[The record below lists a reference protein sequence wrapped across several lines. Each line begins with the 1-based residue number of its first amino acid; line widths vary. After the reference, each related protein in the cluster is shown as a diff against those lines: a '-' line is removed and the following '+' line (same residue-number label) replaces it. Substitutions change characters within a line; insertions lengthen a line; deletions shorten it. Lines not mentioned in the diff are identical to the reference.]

1 MSIFAKLK
9 SAVSG
14 NVNKYSGRKD
24 FLEAVCAAAALVA
37 AADGDISDKEVDQ
50 TMKAVSSNASLSAAF
65 KTSEIERIADS
76 MLKRA
81 QGGRVGR
88 SGLYKELEDISH
100 DHDMSETVLLSAL
113 DVADNDGIST
123 EEKAVLSKVAQT
135 LGLNLANYD
144 V

>member
-1 MSIFAKLK
+1 MFAALK
-9 SAVSG
+9 SKFSG
-14 NVNKYSGRKD
+14 GVNKYSGRKD
-24 FLEAVCAAAALVA
+24 FLEAVCAASALVA
-37 AADGDISDKEVDQ
+37 AADGDVSDAEVDQ
-50 TMKAVSSNASLSAAF
+50 TVKAVASNASLSAAF
-65 KTSEIERIADS
+65 KPSEIERVADT

-88 SGLYKELEDISH
+88 SGLYKELEDIAN

-113 DVADNDGIST
+113 DVADHGGISA
-123 EEKAVLSKVAQT
+123 EEKAVLTKIAQT

>member
-1 MSIFAKLK
+1 MFAALK
-9 SAVSG
+9 SKLSG
-14 NVNKYSGRKD
+14 GVNKYSGRKD

-37 AADGDISDKEVDQ
+37 AADGEISDAEVDQ
-50 TMKAVSSNASLSAAF
+50 TVKAVSSNANLSAAF
-65 KTSEIERIADS
+65 RSQEIERVADV

-88 SGLYKELEDISH
+88 QGLFTEIEQISA
-100 DHDMSETVLLSAL
+100 DHDMAETVLLSAL
-113 DVADNDGIST
+113 DVADHGGIDAK
-123 EEKAVLSKVAQT
+123 EKEVLAKIAQR